1 MGDKFSRG
9 KPILRGEM
17 PMWKAPASVLC
28 GCLAALPL
36 IGCAGNVGTSAQA
49 PAAIVEPAAPYH
61 APAVRV
67 YGVSPA
73 APAAVLVL
81 WPGDDNLARDPGL
94 WTAQGFD
101 VVMPQPADIYRLVA
115 DQQAALAQL
124 VASAHALADAPIWV
138 VGPGPV
144 IDAALAAPQLGRGVS
159 GVVMTSVTSGAGS
172 CSESFLYSDPGTGA
186 LPKFEVKRSGDCG
199 TDTPAITGRQPSV
212 LPAPP
217 APRPNQP
224 RLIEAS
230 AVGKSLAPAAKVRRV
245 AELIKSAPPG

>member
-1 MGDKFSRG
+1 
-9 KPILRGEM
+9 
-17 PMWKAPASVLC
+17 MWKAPASVLC
-28 GCLAALPL
+28 GCLAVLPL
-36 IGCAGNVGTSAQA
+36 IGCAGNVGTWKQA
-49 PAAIVEPAAPYH
+49 TAVTPAAITEPATNYAS
-61 APAVRV
+61 VLRV
-67 YGVSPA
+67 YAAGPA

-144 IDAALAAPQLGRGVS
+144 IDAALAAPQLGSRGVS
-159 GVVMTSVTSGAGS
+159 GVVMTSVASGTHS
-172 CSESFLYSDPGTGA
+172 CSESFFYSDPGTGA
-186 LPKFEVKRSGDCG
+186 PPQVEVRRSGDCG
-199 TDTPAITGRQPSV
+199 TGAPAITGRQPSV
-212 LPAPP
+212 LPAPAAP
-217 APRPNQP
+217 APNRP

-230 AVGKSLAPAAKVRRV
+230 AVGKNLPPGAKVRHL
-245 AELIKSAPPG
+245 AELIKSVPPG